1 VTETAESGRMTRRNR
16 FLLIGVNVLLLL
28 VGVIGGFM
36 YRGIMDYRD
45 VIDSTQLV
53 VQTRSENQELASQL
67 NEERANLAALQA
79 KLKSVKDAL
88 DAILPAENTYNV
100 SPNQSLTVADGHLII
115 GLVGAP
121 ANEGININ
129 INGKQHVAAV
139 GDVIHV
145 ALDPSTTC
153 EVGVHSF
160 DMFKA
165 VLTASC
171 AATKPQ

>member
-1 VTETAESGRMTRRNR
+1 MTERAEPGRMARRNR
-16 FLLIGVNVLLLL
+16 FLLVGVNVLLVL
-28 VGVIGGFM
+28 VGLIGGFM
-36 YRGIMDYRD
+36 YRGIVDYRD

-53 VQTRSENQELASQL
+53 VQIRSENQELVSQL
-67 NEERANLAALQA
+67 GDETAKLAALQA
-79 KLKSVKDAL
+79 KLKSVQDAL
-88 DAILPAENTYNV
+88 DAIVPAENTYNFG
-100 SPNQSLTVADGHLII
+100 PNQSRTVADGHLII

-121 ANEGININ
+121 ANEGINVN
-129 INGKQHVAAV
+129 INGKQHAAAV

-153 EVGVHSF
+153 EVGVDSF

-171 AATKPQ
+171 AAVKPH

>member
-1 VTETAESGRMTRRNR
+1 MTETAESGRMTRRNR
-16 FLLIGVNVLLLL
+16 FLLIGLNVLLLL

-36 YRGIMDYRD
+36 YRGIVDYRD
-45 VIDSTQLV
+45 VVDSTQLV

-67 NEERANLAALQA
+67 NEERANLVSLQA
-79 KLKSVKDAL
+79 KLKSVQDAL
-88 DAILPAENTYNV
+88 DAIMPAENTYNV
-100 SPNQSLTVADGHLII
+100 SPNQSLTVADGHLTI

-121 ANEGININ
+121 ANAGVNIN
-129 INGKQHVAAV
+129 INGKQHLAAA

-145 ALDPSTTC
+145 ALDLSTSC

-171 AATKPQ
+171 AAMKPR